1 MGEQPFIITL
11 SDYSYFE
18 ELFLE
23 RFCPIFVDSLHNIG
37 LLEDMKILL
46 SIFYQLTIIKVFLR
60 KF

>member
-11 SDYSYFE
+11 SNYSYFE

-46 SIFYQLTIIKVFLR
+46 SIFYQLTIIKVF
-60 KF
+60 